1 MEPTSNNARKS
12 ARKTRSDKSSDD
24 YLANQISDARLAL
37 ESTLDDLTLDVARA
51 ADVRRWVRRY
61 PWAALGTALVAGFT
75 LAHVMTKSKR
85 RDETPAATDTSQ
97 GPPDEH
103 VVEAAAAK
111 PTRKSPPTQEP
122 TGGWRTVMINAL
134 FEILRLAVTQFVSVS
149 VRQAASHSSPPRP
162 TANRDGSAAAPHTSA
177 DVEPDTTDAQPD
189 VTG

>member
-37 ESTLDDLTLDVARA
+37 ESTLDDLTLDLARA

-75 LAHVMTKSKR
+75 LAHVVTKSKR
-85 RDETPAATDTSQ
+85 RDEAAAAADTSQ
-97 GPPDEH
+97 EPPAEH

-111 PTRKSPPTQEP
+111 PTKKSPPRQEP
-122 TGGWRTVMINAL
+122 AGGWRTAIINAL
-134 FEILRLAVTQFVSVS
+134 FDILRLAVTQFVSAS
-149 VRQAASHSSPPRP
+149 VRQAASSASHPRP
-162 TANRDGSAAAPHTSA
+162 TPSHDGSAAAPHSSA
-177 DVEPDTTDAQPD
+177 DAGPDATEAHPDA
-189 VTG
+189 TG